1 MASCI
6 VKPVIKVGNEERES
20 KLFNDLLSFT
30 GNRESAQN
38 IWALSQVPEIM
49 SKLDISRDENG
60 EPVSKGMG
68 NIGAG
73 TAPFY

>member
-1 MASCI
+1 MGKSCSIAAHVRNSNGEI
-6 VKPVIKVGNEERES
+6 VES

-49 SKLDISRDENG
+49 SKLNIYLTQTQTQTNSELIKKLKGG
-60 EPVSKGMG
+60 E
-68 NIGAG
+68 
-73 TAPFY
+73 